1 MPVPFSDLT
10 LTMSKYVV
18 DTEVDED
25 PDQSEGLTL
34 IDGMSAVTY
43 STE

>member
-1 MPVPFSDLT
+1 MPVPFSDVT
-10 LTMSKYVV
+10 LTMSKYVIDADV
-18 DTEVDED
+18 EED